1 MRTSGGQ
8 GIDAWM
14 IGIPILALV
23 VASTMSAGGP
33 DAMLL
38 TLESA
43 VRHTVTGVVDLI
55 RGLF

>member
-1 MRTSGGQ
+1 MRTSGGR
-8 GIDAWM
+8 GADAW
-14 IGIPILALV
+14 IIVVPIVALL

-38 TLESA
+38 TLDSA

-55 RGLF
+55 KGLF